1 MKKTV
6 RIIGIL
12 MLLFLTMSLV
22 TVKEGQAYTVYRVY
36 RTTYTYRYTITYPYN
51 YIFRI
56 IKETPYRFEVKPPVS
71 QTPVAKE
78 PLPPS
83 PGESQVPSSGYM
95 TVDEQ
100 KMLELVNSERE
111 KAGLAPLIPDKEL
124 IKLARM
130 KSRDMIENNYFGHN
144 SPVYG
149 SPFEMMK
156 SYGISYKYAGENI
169 AGAPTV
175 EKAHSS
181 LMNSPGHRRNIL
193 NPNYTHVG
201 IGIIDGGPY
210 GKMFTQLFIS
220 K

>member
-1 MKKTV
+1 
-6 RIIGIL
+6 
-12 MLLFLTMSLV
+12 
-22 TVKEGQAYTVYRVY
+22 
-36 RTTYTYRYTITYPYN
+36 
-51 YIFRI
+51 
-56 IKETPYRFEVKPPVS
+56 
-71 QTPVAKE
+71 
-78 PLPPS
+78 
-83 PGESQVPSSGYM
+83 
-95 TVDEQ
+95 
-100 KMLELVNSERE
+100 
-111 KAGLAPLIPDKEL
+111 
-124 IKLARM
+124 
-130 KSRDMIENNYFGHN
+130 
-144 SPVYG
+144 
-149 SPFEMMK
+149 MK